1 MPKILLID
9 QDNHDSFDGK
19 IVKSYLE
26 CEKGNQVDLVTN
38 IPDAFCHLLKAEYDC
53 IVTEASIEDLYPF
66 LKNVRSMNGY
76 EGIPVIVLTSIKED
90 DSVTF
95 KDEILNMGG
104 VEWYEK
110 PFDIWE
116 VENILYKLDTQ
127 KYQKKEAI
135 LVD

>member
-38 IPDAFCHLLKAEYDC
+38 IPDAFRHLLKTEYDC
-53 IVTEASIEDLYPF
+53 IITEVTIEDLYPF

-76 EGIPVIVLTSIKED
+76 GSIPVIVLTSIKED
-90 DSVTF
+90 DSVDL
-95 KDEILNMGG
+95 KGEILNLGE
-104 VEWYEK
+104 VKWYEK
-110 PFDIWE
+110 PFDIWA
-116 VENILYKLDTQ
+116 VETVLHELNTK
-127 KYQKKEAI
+127 KYTELI
-135 LVD
+135 LV